1 MKLHYTKILL
11 FFFPLNILLTSYHS
25 HNKNKPSITPH
36 HTRSTTSRL
45 LSEYDTESSIYDSD
59 EEINSVKEIF
69 ERQTSRRF
77 EEYEERMI
85 TQRQKYKEQRDKDIQ
100 QIIHKDK
107 MEKNLAEKIEK
118 GCLRCGC
125 GLAGVA
131 GSIGL
136 FGAVAINIW
145 KPGAITAAIEKA
157 LELKAA
163 YISAASV
170 KAGEAAGAAEII
182 KLIKSTYSVDEL
194 GVKVLK
200 SIFHAKKYNDV
211 TNITQAVQKL
221 YFETCAYDSSGNLV
235 SFYGDA
241 NRNIPICQ
249 SVWNQIQAVSRP
261 GQHISDIHV
270 IKRTVQSMVSDANG
284 VAADASA
291 AKSAEL
297 TAAIKAREAEVIN
310 TIFMSK
316 QTAIIASVVAILVI
330 VLVMIIIYLILRY
343 RRKKKMKKKAQ
354 YTKLLNE

>member
-11 FFFPLNILLTSYHS
+11 FFFPLKILLTSYNA

-36 HTRSTTSRL
+36 HTRTTTSRL

-107 MEKNLAEKIEK
+107 MQKNLAEKIEK

-131 GSIGL
+131 GSIGV
-136 FGAVAINIW
+136 FGGVAINIW
-145 KPGAITAAIEKA
+145 KPAALEAAIEKA
-157 LELKAA
+157 LELNAA
-163 YISAASV
+163 YISAA
-170 KAGEAAGAAEII
+170 ANAAGAAEIT
-182 KLIKSTYSVDEL
+182 KLIKSTFL
-194 GVKVLK
+194 VKNIAEQPFESFFTATPYKNVA
-200 SIFHAKKYNDV
+200 SIAK
-211 TNITQAVQKL
+211 AVYEQH
-221 YFETCAYDSSGNLV
+221 FNTCAYDSSGNLV
-235 SFYGDA
+235 YLYGDG
-241 NRNIPICQ
+241 NLHIPICR
-249 SVWNQIQAVSRP
+249 SVWQQISAVLTTKK
-261 GQHISDIHV
+261 GISTKEV
-270 IKRTVQSMVSDANG
+270 IEQTVQNIATRANG
-284 VAADASA
+284 PANAA
-291 AKSAEL
+291 AEI
-297 TAAIKAREAEVIN
+297 ARENAINAIKAREADVIN

-330 VLVMIIIYLILRY
+330 VSVMIIIYLILRY

>member
-1 MKLHYTKILL
+1 MKLQYTKILL
-11 FFFPLNILLTSYHS
+11 FFFPLNILLTSYHA

-69 ERQTSRRF
+69 ERQMSQRF

-100 QIIHKDK
+100 KIIHKDK

-125 GLAGVA
+125 GLGSVA

-145 KPGAITAAIEKA
+145 KPAAVEAAITAALNANA
-157 LELKAA
+157 LKIAA
-163 YISAASV
+163 AAN
-170 KAGEAAGAAEII
+170 AGGAAEII
-182 KLIKSTYSVDEL
+182 KSIKSTFL
-194 GVKVLK
+194 VKNIAGQSFESFFTETPYKNVA
-200 SIFHAKKYNDV
+200 SIA
-211 TNITQAVQKL
+211 QAVYEEHLK
-221 YFETCAYDSSGNLV
+221 TCIPASSGSMSFRLV
-235 SFYGDA
+235 DA
-241 NRNIPICQ
+241 NRDIPFCQ
-249 SVWNQIQAVSRP
+249 SVWKQTQALSRIKK
-261 GQHISDIHV
+261 GISYKDAIEQ
-270 IKRTVQSMVSDANG
+270 TVQNIVTQVEEPAN
-284 VAADASA
+284 AA
-291 AKSAEL
+291 AKIAE
-297 TAAIKAREAEVIN
+297 AAEIATIKEAEEK
-310 TIFMSK
+310 TIEAASTQMYG
-316 QTAIIASVVAILVI
+316 AIGYCILAILII
-330 VLVMIIIYLILRY
+330 VLIMLIIYLILRY

>member
-1 MKLHYTKILL
+1 E
-11 FFFPLNILLTSYHS
+11 
-25 HNKNKPSITPH
+25 HNKNKPSITPN
-36 HTRSTTSRL
+36 HTRTTTSRL

-100 QIIHKDK
+100 KIIHKDK

-145 KPGAITAAIEKA
+145 KPGAITAAIAKA
-157 LELKAA
+157 IAEGTAN
-163 YISAASV
+163 ISAAGV
-170 KAGEAAGAAEII
+170 KAGEATG
-182 KLIKSTYSVDEL
+182 
-194 GVKVLK
+194 KVLVISGLK
-200 SIFHAKKYNDV
+200 RIGISTLDNHLLESYFATTSYNNI
-211 TNITQAVQKL
+211 TNITQAVSSEYVQK
-221 YFETCAYDSSGNLV
+221 CISASSGSMSFRLV
-235 SFYGDA
+235 DTH
-241 NRNIPICQ
+241 RHIPICR
-249 SVWNQIQAVSRP
+249 SVWNQTSVVSTTNQGISFKEVIQ
-261 GQHISDIHV
+261 
-270 IKRTVQSMVSDANG
+270 RTVQNIVTKAEGPANT
-284 VAADASA
+284 AAEIARENA
-291 AKSAEL
+291 IN
-297 TAAIKAREAEVIN
+297 AIKAQEADVIN
-310 TIFMSK
+310 TLFMSK
-316 QTAIIASVVAILVI
+316 QTAIIASVVAII
-330 VLVMIIIYLILRY
+330 IIALVMIIIYLILRY

>member
-11 FFFPLNILLTSYHS
+11 FFFPLNILLTSYHA

-36 HTRSTTSRL
+36 HTRTTTSRL

-69 ERQTSRRF
+69 ERQMSQRF

-100 QIIHKDK
+100 KIIHKDK

-125 GLAGVA
+125 GLGGVA

-136 FGAVAINIW
+136 FGGVAINIW
-145 KPGAITAAIEKA
+145 KHAALDAAIAKA
-157 LELKAA
+157 IAEGTAN
-163 YISAASV
+163 ISAA
-170 KAGEAAGAAEII
+170 ANAAGAAEII

-194 GVKVLK
+194 GVTVLK
-200 SIFHAKKYNDV
+200 SFLHAKKYNDV
-211 TNITQAVQKL
+211 TSITQAVQKL
-221 YFETCAYDSSGNLV
+221 HFEKCILRSSGGLR
-235 SFYGDA
+235 FPFADT

-249 SVWNQIQAVSRP
+249 SVWKHTEAASTIKK
-261 GQHISDIHV
+261 GISSTEV
-270 IKRTVQSMVSDANG
+270 IKTTVETMMSEAEGPAN
-284 VAADASA
+284 AAAEAARESA
-291 AKSAEL
+291 IN
-297 TAAIKAREAEVIN
+297 AIKAGEADVIN

-330 VLVMIIIYLILRY
+330 VLVMIIIYLVLRY

>member
-11 FFFPLNILLTSYHS
+11 FFFALNILLTSYHA
-25 HNKNKPSITPH
+25 HNKNKSSITPH

-69 ERQTSRRF
+69 ERQMSQRF

-100 QIIHKDK
+100 KIILKDK

-136 FGAVAINIW
+136 FGGVAINLW
-145 KPGAITAAIEKA
+145 KPGALEAAI
-157 LELKAA
+157 KAA
-163 YISAASV
+163 LDAAAIDISAA
-170 KAGEAAGAAEII
+170 ANAAGAAEII
-182 KLIKSTYSVDEL
+182 KSIKSKYFVDEL
-194 GVKVLK
+194 GVTVLK
-200 SIFHAKKYNDV
+200 SFFHAKKYNDV

-221 YFETCAYDSSGNLV
+221 YFEKCITRSSGSLGLPF
-235 SFYGDA
+235 SDA
-241 NRNIPICQ
+241 NRHIPICQ
-249 SVWNQIQAVSRP
+249 SVWQQTSVVSQPR
-261 GQHISDIHV
+261 QYITTEEV
-270 IKRTVQSMVSDANG
+270 IKRTVETMMSEAEGTAN
-284 VAADASA
+284 AAAEA
-291 AKSAEL
+291 ATESV
-297 TAAIKAREAEVIN
+297 TNAIKARQTDLIN

-343 RRKKKMKKKAQ
+343 GRKKKMKKKAQ

>member
-1 MKLHYTKILL
+1 MKLHYTKLLL
-11 FFFPLNILLTSYHS
+11 FFFTLNILLTSYHA

-59 EEINSVKEIF
+59 DEIDSVKEIF

-100 QIIHKDK
+100 KIILKDK

-118 GCLRCGC
+118 GCLMCGC
-125 GLAGVA
+125 GLGSVA

-145 KPGAITAAIEKA
+145 KPAALDAAITAALNANAVKIAAAANAAGEVIGKA
-157 LELKAA
+157 LVIAELQKMG
-163 YISAASV
+163 ISTL
-170 KAGEAAGAAEII
+170 KGQ
-182 KLIKSTYSVDEL
+182 T
-194 GVKVLK
+194 LK
-200 SIFHAKKYNDV
+200 SFFRTISYKNVSSIA
-211 TNITQAVQKL
+211 QAVYEQH
-221 YFETCAYDSSGNLV
+221 YETCADYSLWSVRFPSSAAKHDFL
-235 SFYGDA
+235 F
-241 NRNIPICQ
+241 CQ
-249 SVWNQIQAVSRP
+249 SVSNQIPSVSQP
-261 GQHISDIHV
+261 KQYISRIDV
-270 IKRTVQSMVSDANG
+270 VQKTVQNIVTKAEG

-291 AKSAEL
+291 VKSAEL
-297 TAAIKAREAEVIN
+297 TAEITKEQTTAIN

-316 QTAIIASVVAILVI
+316 QTAIIASVVAILII
-330 VLVMIIIYLILRY
+330 VLIMVIIYLILRY